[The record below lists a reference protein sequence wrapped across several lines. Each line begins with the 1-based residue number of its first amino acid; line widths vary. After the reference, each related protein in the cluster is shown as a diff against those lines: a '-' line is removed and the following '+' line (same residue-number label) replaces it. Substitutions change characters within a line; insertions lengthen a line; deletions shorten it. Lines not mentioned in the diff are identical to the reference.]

1 MQYKIALEMIQEV
14 VQRKDDD
21 AKTTGDGDREAE
33 EVVEKPDAKISADD
47 FLRERKR

>member
-1 MQYKIALEMIQEV
+1 MHYKIALEMIQEV

-21 AKTTGDGDREAE
+21 EETTVDGGKEEE
-33 EVVEKPDAKISADD
+33 EVVEKRDAKLTADE

>member
-21 AKTTGDGDREAE
+21 EQTTADGDKEEE
-33 EVVEKPDAKISADD
+33 EVVEKPDVKLIADEI
-47 FLRERKR
+47 LRESKR